1 MRPACSQDANS
12 LQLWEILQSTSPERG
27 IGSLNCPSKT
37 PYYSMRRAVRPD
49 NSAELCE
56 EFVAEA
62 FPWTFCE
69 PKPVVTLVRS
79 TLLTRTSVGQNLPAK
94 TESADGAPSRRHYAD
109 AQYFREAG

>member
-62 FPWTFCE
+62 FPLD
-69 PKPVVTLVRS
+69 VLR
-79 TLLTRTSVGQNLPAK
+79 AK
-94 TESADGAPSRRHYAD
+94 TRRHVGSFNPAD
-109 AQYFREAG
+109 THFGGPEPTSKNGKRRRCS